1 MDTAPR
7 GDQGSRRQGQV
18 EALLLTTTQIST
30 YAGNL
35 LLTRATGF
43 FFKRDERLFL
53 VTSRHV
59 LSDEPN
65 GHWPDRL
72 ELILHTDER
81 DLSKYTVYSCLLFRA
96 RKAVWHQGQDTAGP
110 IDVAV
115 LEIDQESFP
124 RDAHIRWFTPAN
136 LLQELHCAHVGTQLV
151 LLGYPLGFH
160 DTVHHLPV
168 ARHAIIASAFGLRFQ
183 RQGYFL
189 TDGRAHRGSSGSP
202 VLTRLAGD
210 SSEIPW
216 ALLGVHSSRM
226 DMGGRD
232 LVQDESLGLNCAWY
246 ADILMTL
253 TSAASADRSNDAVSI
268 ASRVRQEI

>member
-1 MDTAPR
+1 ME
-7 GDQGSRRQGQV
+7 V
-18 EALLLTTTQIST
+18 EPLLLTTTQLAT
-30 YAGNL
+30 YAGAA

-43 FFKRDERLFL
+43 FFKRDERLYV

-65 GHWPDRL
+65 GHSPDRI

-81 DLSKYTVYSCLLFRA
+81 DLSRYTVYSCLLFRDRTA
-96 RKAVWHQGQDTAGP
+96 QWQQGQDSAGA

-115 LEIDQESFP
+115 LQIDQAFLP
-124 RDAHIRWFTPAN
+124 ADAHIRWFTPEN
-136 LLQELHCAHVGTQLV
+136 LLQELHCAHIGTPLV

-202 VLTRLAGD
+202 VLTRLAGP
-210 SSEIPW
+210 SEMPW

-232 LVQDESLGLNCAWY
+232 TVQDESLGLNCAWY

-253 TSAASADRSNDAVSI
+253 TSPRG
-268 ASRVRQEI
+268 